1 VQCGAMAWKVVGR
14 CAKLL
19 CCARLGRCAWLQHIA
34 QVEQW
39 RHGALHSEQ
48 ERLMSAS
55 SYYKHRCTQT
65 KGSTHSE
72 AGLPGC
78 KACQLHIVHVYML
91 AHSTT
96 NDFLQ

>member
-39 RHGALHSEQ
+39 RHGALHTEQ
-48 ERLMSAS
+48 QRSGSAS
-55 SYYKHRCTQT
+55 FRNKLLC
-65 KGSTHSE
+65 
-72 AGLPGC
+72 A
-78 KACQLHIVHVYML
+78 
-91 AHSTT
+91 
-96 NDFLQ
+96 